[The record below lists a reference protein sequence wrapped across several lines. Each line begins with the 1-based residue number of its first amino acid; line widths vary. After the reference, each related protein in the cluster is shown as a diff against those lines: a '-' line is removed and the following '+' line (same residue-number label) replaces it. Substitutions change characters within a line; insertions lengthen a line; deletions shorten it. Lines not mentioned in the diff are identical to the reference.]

1 MSWRIADTG
10 EVIDINYSSS
20 RPKRLKTTINDDSIT
35 IAPNSANES
44 LLKGWRLADEPKP
57 SANYSDFPNSSNSL
71 ATPKGWRLAEPP
83 QTTYNT
89 QNQNPFKN
97 DPLQNA
103 VLDSGKEPMPQMG
116 EFDKTKSYTPND
128 FFWDVAH
135 GVDRGYMKIGAG
147 INKALN
153 KASKKLGA
161 NKTAD
166 WFEDNYWRNQHLINQ
181 DNEEI
186 KNKYVGLGGEIA
198 GDPTIMLPL
207 GILGKTRGFKN
218 TVKSGLAGAAIATP
232 SELLRNYGDESVSNK
247 QMMSNT
253 LINALAG
260 GGINSLLASKTG
272 NVLVNKIA
280 NAYRSARGKEKV
292 AYSNFR
298 RGVEIPQAP
307 EQTNS
312 QIFENIKNVYDDI
325 GIDTPLPKANIV
337 PYDKAFARKQAQNSE
352 FIKGDGFRMQRESE
366 PPYQAYTP
374 KEQLNKGE
382 MVSEIKQ
389 IPFKSNLLPPQNLKA
404 PITTDDIFKE
414 AINLH
419 RSGFKFGNDMDENL
433 NLVLNKIKN
442 DRLNT
447 TSAKNAQVP
456 NNELLPQLKEPI
468 SIKKEPLL
476 QDEFYLNRANKYI
489 DELEQKGLKPEY
501 VAKLRNNALENPHRF
516 SDEAIEKNEWFMK
529 NNHDTLF
536 NKQGKAPSNEPISKS
551 PINTSEMPKVLYE
564 DYIPQPKRFNDAK
577 SEYPALRDDEVRQVA
592 YTYEY
597 DRPFYEKIKN
607 VAKKLSDDRLK
618 KEYLNKELLSPEQS
632 QKLIESQ
639 RVRFRNKRLTPKG
652 IIKKLNNEIDKSLA
666 EFNEISTLIKQPH
679 KRMKGGFITPNLAK
693 DMASSGVGA
702 GIGANLDEENRLR
715 GAMLGGLAGLGIRHG
730 VNKGFDTFISSQA
743 KRYQNIAK
751 GNPQLFNKIVKENIK
766 SSVLPTNAYQKVD
779 DLAQKAGAKQ
789 NLFAYENS
797 ATNIKKDTIKNL
809 NTAKQMQKNGDDEL
823 KIWRETGWFKDKDN
837 IWKFELNDSNAKIK
851 TLKQGIL
858 GNVLKHDELFKAYP
872 ELKNNYVF
880 FDSNIK
886 TNSLFNPKNGEITI
900 NANLS
905 KSDIKNAL
913 MQEIQNAIQH
923 KEYAGFKN
931 GAKLYDDFGRFERD
945 NVVSRLNLTP
955 KQQSKI
961 INRQNPVNDD
971 YHTWVRSEDD
981 IIDFKKIKED
991 DFIETPDWTLKDYKK
1006 AVNNGEVK
1014 VYSSNPI
1021 TSGNFVTPS
1030 KMEAMAYA
1038 GNGKVYEKSVNINEV
1053 AWIDSLQGQYI
1064 QSKSLH
1070 PFETAKYDN
1079 YSRHLSNE
1087 SIAKKDALNTYETIK
1102 NSPQKGQNMPIIG
1115 RENLNAEL
1123 VEYLVK
1129 NKNNVAIEMLDESM
1143 AKSLG
1148 FKYPNVR
1155 RTISSDAVIHTLNRH
1170 GINSPLVKNSGQKAV
1185 SANDISKWIEYSDNA
1200 DIRAIAKDKLKQDVI
1215 ISAKQINGYYVVVE
1229 SIRKK
1234 GNELAFKTMYFQNGN
1249 LKNNPAF
1256 KGTQTL
1262 LHGYEPDANSF
1273 VPNRSTIP
1281 QNTLNNNKMKG
1292 GFTTQA
1298 MAKNI
1303 VAGGVG
1309 GGIGAYSAPEDKK
1322 LEGFIIGAL
1331 GGMGA
1336 SNFGGISHSAV
1347 NLVKNMIKTPKG
1359 IDKAIEKGVDKGLV
1373 GVANK
1378 FLSKEAAKTWSD
1390 IGGNVGN
1397 IKYFFTNTL
1406 DKSYEK
1412 VRDSVTGELNAMF
1425 NKYVN
1430 LSGVLNQLSK
1440 KDNKAFYDFLANNGS
1455 IENLSPEIRKF
1466 ANDVRNQIIKEFEYQ
1481 VGAKLIDENT
1491 AKEFSGN
1498 FLSRIYEN
1506 EGLKSKFKDWISSGS
1521 SAFGI
1526 DPIYKRGLEKTIGIG
1541 EYQRLKAL
1549 NKIAVKGDKGFSTG
1563 GKWILNEPYDEKT
1576 LLKMAD
1582 ENTKIKIRR
1591 DYTADE
1597 RAKMGE
1603 VTDIARVL
1611 PQTLYKMASRRI
1623 NNEFLSKTLDLAKN
1637 TDKILA
1643 PDGLLPHLKELQKAG
1658 NKREIMRLGYMQ
1670 IPDNDRFGVLK
1681 GKFLRRDVAYDISQ
1695 KIDSFRNK
1703 NLGTKIY
1710 TDYLNAWKWAKTVG
1724 NTTGHFNN
1732 FVGNAFLMKLAGIE
1746 TKELKGMVTN
1756 VGVLKDAGKF
1766 TELRMKE
1773 KLGNIKPNE
1782 LMWLNEN
1789 RAKFK
1794 NYELASSVGLFGRSR
1809 LNDMGI
1815 ENSFTFKEDGI
1826 LRKIGKFANNMYG
1839 AEDDVARLTMF
1850 DALVKKGKTPK
1861 EAKEFTN
1868 LLMPDYTRYMPPAIR
1883 TIKDLG
1889 IAPFISWTYYVI
1901 PSVFKLAGTKTGLN
1915 NIASTFA
1922 LMFAGS
1928 YLMTG
1933 VNPFG
1938 KDMPDNNKGKYLPV
1952 YKKGDTVTSLK
1963 IDRVIPYAEW
1973 LNPMNFGEAPLE
1985 AMGTMATAP
1994 IAKAVSDTKNL
2005 LLNRKIPINDF
2016 TNRPVTYSN
2025 KPLGEKTYD
2034 ISKYMVQQHTP
2045 LPATASNVW
2054 NFIESLA
2061 RTQKQRKTND
2071 TFVPRSTTQE
2081 IIKLLGPNLSNHSIK
2096 GLNADRKRKKRQEKK
2111 RAK

>member
-10 EVIDINYSSS
+10 EVIDINYSTN

-35 IAPNSANES
+35 IAPNSANEN
-44 LLKGWRLADEPKP
+44 LPKGWKIADE
-57 SANYSDFPNSSNSL
+57 NL
-71 ATPKGWRLAEPP
+71 QTPKGWKIADEDKTSSLTTPKGWKLAEQPQITSTQKPP
-83 QTTYNT
+83 LYNT
-89 QNQNPFKN
+89 QNQNPFIN

-103 VLDSGKEPMPQMG
+103 VFDKGEKPTPQMG
-116 EFDKTKSYTPND
+116 EFDKRKPYTPND

-147 INKALN
+147 INKALG

-166 WFEDNYWRNQHLINQ
+166 WFEDNYYRNQHLINE
-181 DNEEI
+181 DNKEI
-186 KNKYVGLGGEIA
+186 KNKYVGLGGEIV

-207 GILGKTRGFKN
+207 GILGKTRGFAN
-218 TVKSGLAGAAIATP
+218 TVKSGLAGAMVATP
-232 SELLRNYGDESVSNK
+232 AGALKDYGDESVGNK

-272 NVLVNKIA
+272 NVLVNKLA
-280 NAYRSARGKEKV
+280 NAYRGARGKERV

-298 RGVEIPQAP
+298 RGVEVPQAP

-312 QIFENIKNVYDDI
+312 QFFENIKNVYDDI
-325 GIDTPLPKANIV
+325 GIDTPLPKANIT
-337 PYDKAFARKQAQNSE
+337 PYNETFARNQAQNSE
-352 FIKGDGFRMQRESE
+352 FIKGDGFRMQRE
-366 PPYQAYTP
+366 PQYQ
-374 KEQLNKGE
+374 Q
-382 MVSEIKQ
+382 EIIYPDEIKSGAVNEAKQIPFNNEAKQ
-389 IPFKSNLLPPQNLKA
+389 IPFKPNLLPPQNLKA

-419 RSGFKFGNDMDENL
+419 KSGFKFGKDINENI

-456 NNELLPQLKEPI
+456 NNELLPPP
-468 SIKKEPLL
+468 KEPLP

-489 DELEQKGLKPEY
+489 DELEQRGLKPEY
-501 VAKLRNNALENPHRF
+501 VEKLR
-516 SDEAIEKNEWFMK
+516 

-536 NKQGKAPSNEPISKS
+536 NKQGKALNNEPIPQKLVDDATYDFKS
-551 PINTSEMPKVLYE
+551 ENIFTDLRKNKISDLSRHPKVFE
-564 DYIPQPKRFNDAK
+564 
-577 SEYPALRDDEVRQVA
+577 ALKNLDEANAR
-592 YTYEY
+592 TE
-597 DRPFYEKIKN
+597 
-607 VAKKLSDDRLK
+607 LRLK
-618 KEYLNKELLSPEQS
+618 NFNNETFLQEKARLNADFLSKDDVKEILQKEVELRASQLDTIDKFYNMFQKSLSKKELL
-632 QKLIESQ
+632 KMA
-639 RVRFRNKRLTPKG
+639 
-652 IIKKLNNEIDKSLA
+652 NEIEKSHKSLDDILNMNIDPILNSA
-666 EFNEISTLIKQPH
+666 KRKLSQNVYDIK
-679 KRMKGGFITPNLAK
+679 ITDNPIQKNKYRQIL
-693 DMASSGVGA
+693 
-702 GIGANLDEENRLR
+702 ENRLNITPIKEFGTNYAEFYHNPN
-715 GAMLGGLAGLGIRHG
+715 GAINKLLAEKKGQVAGAFYRKDLGDIDLVWGDIKIGLRKILDKHIDDFSEFGNDINAVGKALDEIISKGKLVNKNGVETIWYKKGDNFYLVGLAKGYKKVGD
-730 VNKGFDTFISSQA
+730 NKWVITSYKKTKGAIPDEV
-743 KRYQNIAK
+743 K
-751 GNPQLFNKIVKENIK
+751 GN
-766 SSVLPTNAYQKVD
+766 T
-779 DLAQKAGAKQ
+779 
-789 NLFAYENS
+789 
-797 ATNIKKDTIKNL
+797 
-809 NTAKQMQKNGDDEL
+809 
-823 KIWRETGWFKDKDN
+823 
-837 IWKFELNDSNAKIK
+837 
-851 TLKQGIL
+851 
-858 GNVLKHDELFKAYP
+858 
-872 ELKNNYVF
+872 
-880 FDSNIK
+880 
-886 TNSLFNPKNGEITI
+886 
-900 NANLS
+900 ANLS
-905 KSDIKNAL
+905 AYSGK
-913 MQEIQNAIQH
+913 
-923 KEYAGFKN
+923 FK
-931 GAKLYDDFGRFERD
+931 GE
-945 NVVSRLNLTP
+945 LT
-955 KQQSKI
+955 
-961 INRQNPVNDD
+961 
-971 YHTWVRSEDD
+971 
-981 IIDFKKIKED
+981 
-991 DFIETPDWTLKDYKK
+991 
-1006 AVNNGEVK
+1006 
-1014 VYSSNPI
+1014 SSHPPL
-1021 TSGNFVTPS
+1021 TS
-1030 KMEAMAYA
+1030 
-1038 GNGKVYEKSVNINEV
+1038 
-1053 AWIDSLQGQYI
+1053 
-1064 QSKSLH
+1064 
-1070 PFETAKYDN
+1070 
-1079 YSRHLSNE
+1079 
-1087 SIAKKDALNTYETIK
+1087 
-1102 NSPQKGQNMPIIG
+1102 
-1115 RENLNAEL
+1115 
-1123 VEYLVK
+1123 
-1129 NKNNVAIEMLDESM
+1129 
-1143 AKSLG
+1143 
-1148 FKYPNVR
+1148 
-1155 RTISSDAVIHTLNRH
+1155 
-1170 GINSPLVKNSGQKAV
+1170 
-1185 SANDISKWIEYSDNA
+1185 NA
-1200 DIRAIAKDKLKQDVI
+1200 D
-1215 ISAKQINGYYVVVE
+1215 
-1229 SIRKK
+1229 
-1234 GNELAFKTMYFQNGN
+1234 
-1249 LKNNPAF
+1249 
-1256 KGTQTL
+1256 
-1262 LHGYEPDANSF
+1262 
-1273 VPNRSTIP
+1273 TIP
-1281 QNTLNNNKMKG
+1281 KNTLNNNKMKG

-1397 IKYFFTNTL
+1397 IKYLFANTL

-1481 VGAKLIDENT
+1481 VGAKLVDENT

-1506 EGLKSKFKDWISSGS
+1506 EGLKSKFKDWISSSS

-1541 EYQRLKAL
+1541 EYQRLKTL
-1549 NKIAVKGDKGFSTG
+1549 NKIAVKGDKGFSTE

-1643 PDGLLPHLKELQKAG
+1643 PDELLPHLKELQKAG

-1766 TELRMKE
+1766 TELKMKE

-1794 NYELASSVGLFGRSR
+1794 NYELASNVGLFGRSR

-1815 ENSFTFKEDGI
+1815 ENSFTFKEDGV
-1826 LRKIGKFANNMYG
+1826 LRKIGKFANDMYG

-1850 DALVKKGKTPK
+1850 DALVKKGKTPQ

-1933 VNPFG
+1933 INPFG

-1994 IAKAVSDTKNL
+1994 IAKAVGDTKNL

-2025 KPLGEKTYD
+2025 KPIGEKTYD

-2096 GLNADRKRKKRQEKK
+2096 GLNADRKRKERQEKK

>member
-10 EVIDINYSSS
+10 EVIDLNYSQN
-20 RPKRLKTTINDDSIT
+20 RPKRLKTTINDDDSIT
-35 IAPNSANES
+35 IAPNTTNES
-44 LLKGWRLADEPKP
+44 LPKGWKLADENLQAPKGWRLADEPKP
-57 SANYSDFPNSSNSL
+57 SANYSNFPNNSNSL
-71 ATPKGWRLAEPP
+71 TTPNGWRLADESVNSPKIEKRLSP
-83 QTTYNT
+83 NQEQIT
-89 QNQNPFKN
+89 QSPTLQDFRQSFER
-97 DPLQNA
+97 LQNNPKNEFM
-103 VLDSGKEPMPQMG
+103 DNKSTSQTPTIKE
-116 EFDKTKSYTPND
+116 DYTPKD
-128 FFWDVAH
+128 FFWDVAK

-147 INKALN
+147 INKALDKITPDYVQEYWEQKYKEN
-153 KASKKLGA
+153 PNLKNRIFHAMTDTK
-161 NKTAD
+161 N
-166 WFEDNYWRNQHLINQ
+166 NYYRNQYLINK

-218 TVKSGLAGAAIATP
+218 TIKSGLAGAAIATP
-232 SELLRNYGDESVSNK
+232 AGALKDYGDESVSNK

-298 RGVEIPQAP
+298 RGVEVPQAP

-312 QIFENIKNVYDDI
+312 QFFENIKNVYDDI

-337 PYDKAFARKQAQNSE
+337 PYDKAFAKNQAQNSE
-352 FIKGDGFRMQRESE
+352 FIKGDSFRMQKGSE
-366 PPYQAYTP
+366 PQYQ
-374 KEQLNKGE
+374 Q
-382 MVSEIKQ
+382 EIIYPDEIKSSAVNEARQIPFNNEVKQ
-389 IPFKSNLLPPQNLKA
+389 IPFKSNLLPNQNLKA

-419 RSGFKFGNDMDENL
+419 KSGFKFGKDINENI
-433 NLVLNKIKN
+433 NFVLNKIKN
-442 DRLNT
+442 DRLNA

-456 NNELLPQLKEPI
+456 NNELLPQPKEPV
-468 SIKKEPLL
+468 SIKKEPLS

-529 NNHDTLF
+529 NNYDTLF
-536 NKQGKAPSNEPISKS
+536 NKQGK
-551 PINTSEMPKVLYE
+551 NT
-564 DYIPQPKRFNDAK
+564 N
-577 SEYPALRDDEVRQVA
+577 
-592 YTYEY
+592 
-597 DRPFYEKIKN
+597 
-607 VAKKLSDDRLK
+607 
-618 KEYLNKELLSPEQS
+618 
-632 QKLIESQ
+632 
-639 RVRFRNKRLTPKG
+639 
-652 IIKKLNNEIDKSLA
+652 
-666 EFNEISTLIKQPH
+666 
-679 KRMKGGFITPNLAK
+679 MKGGFITPNLAK
-693 DMASSGVGA
+693 DMASSGIGA
-702 GIGANLDEENRLR
+702 GIGANLDDENRLR
-715 GAMLGGLAGLGIRHG
+715 GAMLGGLAGLGGRHMLSQMPNFIKSNNKNIYNIVKNPIQKEKRGIYNVAYNGKNSTKIKQDLSDIDDYIKLSQGNRKEGAKHIKIRHLT
-730 VNKGFDTFISSQA
+730 DET
-743 KRYQNIAK
+743 
-751 GNPQLFNKIVKENIK
+751 
-766 SSVLPTNAYQKVD
+766 
-779 DLAQKAGAKQ
+779 KQ
-789 NLFAYENS
+789 GYV
-797 ATNIKKDTIKNL
+797 T
-809 NTAKQMQKNGDDEL
+809 DDEL
-823 KIWRETGWFKDKDN
+823 M
-837 IWKFELNDSNAKIK
+837 
-851 TLKQGIL
+851 
-858 GNVLKHDELFKAYP
+858 NVGVNMRIF
-872 ELKNNYVF
+872 LKNNKPFIDDKGARLYEWR
-880 FDSNIK
+880 D
-886 TNSLFNPKNGEITI
+886 KNGVGFRLVVENKEVAGTPLSAYYTQPATNNKIITFYSDR
-900 NANLS
+900 NL
-905 KSDIKNAL
+905 KDPMK
-913 MQEIQNAIQH
+913 
-923 KEYAGFKN
+923 FKN
-931 GAKLYDDFGRFERD
+931 P
-945 NVVSRLNLTP
+945 NL
-955 KQQSKI
+955 
-961 INRQNPVNDD
+961 
-971 YHTWVRSEDD
+971 
-981 IIDFKKIKED
+981 
-991 DFIETPDWTLKDYKK
+991 
-1006 AVNNGEVK
+1006 
-1014 VYSSNPI
+1014 
-1021 TSGNFVTPS
+1021 
-1030 KMEAMAYA
+1030 
-1038 GNGKVYEKSVNINEV
+1038 
-1053 AWIDSLQGQYI
+1053 
-1064 QSKSLH
+1064 
-1070 PFETAKYDN
+1070 
-1079 YSRHLSNE
+1079 
-1087 SIAKKDALNTYETIK
+1087 
-1102 NSPQKGQNMPIIG
+1102 
-1115 RENLNAEL
+1115 
-1123 VEYLVK
+1123 
-1129 NKNNVAIEMLDESM
+1129 
-1143 AKSLG
+1143 
-1148 FKYPNVR
+1148 
-1155 RTISSDAVIHTLNRH
+1155 
-1170 GINSPLVKNSGQKAV
+1170 
-1185 SANDISKWIEYSDNA
+1185 
-1200 DIRAIAKDKLKQDVI
+1200 QD
-1215 ISAKQINGYYVVVE
+1215 
-1229 SIRKK
+1229 
-1234 GNELAFKTMYFQNGN
+1234 
-1249 LKNNPAF
+1249 
-1256 KGTQTL
+1256 
-1262 LHGYEPDANSF
+1262 
-1273 VPNRSTIP
+1273 
-1281 QNTLNNNKMKG
+1281 NNKMKG

-1303 VAGGVG
+1303 VAGGIG

-1336 SNFGGISHSAV
+1336 SNFGEISHSAV

-1397 IKYFFTNTL
+1397 IKYLFANTL

-1481 VGAKLIDENT
+1481 VGAKLVDENT

-1549 NKIAVKGDKGFSTG
+1549 GKIAVKGDKGFSTG

-1603 VTDIARVL
+1603 VTDISRVL

-1623 NNEFLSKTLDLAKN
+1623 NNEFLSKTLELAKK

-1643 PDGLLPHLKELQKAG
+1643 PDELLPHLKELQKAG

-1670 IPDNDRFGVLK
+1670 IPDNDRYGVLK

-1732 FVGNAFLMKLAGIE
+1732 FVGNAFLMKLAGIQ

-1756 VGVLKDAGKF
+1756 VGVLRDAGKF

-1773 KLGNIKPNE
+1773 KLGNITSSE

-1815 ENSFTFKEDGI
+1815 DTSFTFKEDGV
-1826 LRKIGKFANNMYG
+1826 LRKIGKFANDMYG

-1850 DALVKKGKTPK
+1850 NALLKKGKTPQ

-1883 TIKDLG
+1883 KIKDLG

-1933 VNPFG
+1933 INPFG

-1973 LNPMNFGEAPLE
+1973 LNPMHFGEAPLE

-1994 IAKAVSDTKNL
+1994 IVKAVSDTKNL
-2005 LLNRKIPINDF
+2005 ILNRKIPINDF

-2096 GLNADRKRKKRQEKK
+2096 GLNADRKRKERREKK

>member
-10 EVIDINYSSS
+10 EVIDINYSSN
-20 RPKRLKTTINDDSIT
+20 RPKRLKTTINDDDSIT
-35 IAPNSANES
+35 IAPNTTNED
-44 LLKGWRLADEPKP
+44 LPKEWKLAGENLQAPKGWRLADEPKP
-57 SANYSDFPNSSNSL
+57 KTSSL
-71 ATPKGWRLAEPP
+71 FTPKGWRLAEPQMASTQKAP
-83 QTTYNT
+83 SYNT
-89 QNQNPFKN
+89 QNQNPFIN

-103 VLDSGKEPMPQMG
+103 VFDSGKELVPQMG
-116 EFDKTKSYTPND
+116 ELDKTKSYTPND
-128 FFWDVAH
+128 FFWDVAK

-166 WFEDNYWRNQHLINQ
+166 WFEDNYWRNQHLINK

-218 TVKSGLAGAAIATP
+218 TIKSGLAGAAIATP
-232 SELLRNYGDESVSNK
+232 AGALKDYGDESVSNK

-298 RGVEIPQAP
+298 RGVEVPQAP

-337 PYDKAFARKQAQNSE
+337 PYDETFARNQTQNSE

-389 IPFKSNLLPPQNLKA
+389 IPFKPNLLPPQNLKA

-419 RSGFKFGNDMDENL
+419 RSGFKFGKDINENI
-433 NLVLNKIKN
+433 NIVLNKIKN
-442 DRLNT
+442 DRLNA

-456 NNELLPQLKEPI
+456 NNGLLPPPKEPMHN
-468 SIKKEPLL
+468 PNWY
-476 QDEFYLNRANKYI
+476 DEFVKNKPANMDMNYLKKYYDVDGFLSDRANVLAKDIRYNNRQIEPSKIVDNQGHGGWEYKKTRQITEPNYNADFQITKADVNAIKNGTATNQTIQKLADDLEASKYLGYGY
-489 DELEQKGLKPEY
+489 DNFSKNVDNYLTSLEQRGIKPEL
-501 VAKLRNNALENPHRF
+501 VSSLRQKLV
-516 SDEAIEKNEWFMK
+516 NEPELFTPQRIKETEEFIK
-529 NNHDTLF
+529 NNPNLVL
-536 NKQGKAPSNEPISKS
+536 KAPKNEPISKS
-551 PINTSEMPKVLYE
+551 PLNTSEMPKVLYE

-693 DMASSGVGA
+693 DMASSGIGA
-702 GIGANLDEENRLR
+702 IVGANLDEENRLR
-715 GAMLGGLAGLGIRHG
+715 GAMLGGLGGLVGRQLLS
-730 VNKGFDTFISSQA
+730 KGA
-743 KRYQNIAK
+743 KALRNSNIAK
-751 GNPQLFNKIVKENIK
+751 
-766 SSVLPTNAYQKVD
+766 
-779 DLAQKAGAKQ
+779 KQ
-789 NLFAYENS
+789 EF
-797 ATNIKKDTIKNL
+797 
-809 NTAKQMQKNGDDEL
+809 
-823 KIWRETGWFKDKDN
+823 
-837 IWKFELNDSNAKIK
+837 IK
-851 TLKQGIL
+851 TLKGEEKDLARINLEKELNITPIKEFGKNYAEFYHNPHGAINKLLAEKQGQVVGALYRKEL
-858 GNVLKHDELFKAYP
+858 GDITLPFGKFE
-872 ELKNNYVF
+872 
-880 FDSNIK
+880 I
-886 TNSLFNPKNGEITI
+886 KNGKIRG
-900 NANLS
+900 
-905 KSDIKNAL
+905 
-913 MQEIQNAIQH
+913 
-923 KEYAGFKN
+923 YG
-931 GAKLYDDFGRFERD
+931 
-945 NVVSRLNLTP
+945 V
-955 KQQSKI
+955 SKI
-961 INRQNPVNDD
+961 AKKHGKEILYQL
-971 YHTWVRSEDD
+971 DD
-981 IIDFKKIKED
+981 IITNGRLIKQNDFRYRIEKDDYVVGISAEYKGDKHKFVITAFEKKQGNLDTFTEPN
-991 DFIETPDWTLKDYKK
+991 FK
-1006 AVNNGEVK
+1006 AN
-1014 VYSSNPI
+1014 S
-1021 TSGNFVTPS
+1021 
-1030 KMEAMAYA
+1030 
-1038 GNGKVYEKSVNINEV
+1038 
-1053 AWIDSLQGQYI
+1053 D
-1064 QSKSLH
+1064 
-1070 PFETAKYDN
+1070 
-1079 YSRHLSNE
+1079 HLSANLANE
-1087 SIAKKDALNTYETIK
+1087 
-1102 NSPQKGQNMPIIG
+1102 
-1115 RENLNAEL
+1115 
-1123 VEYLVK
+1123 
-1129 NKNNVAIEMLDESM
+1129 NN
-1143 AKSLG
+1143 
-1148 FKYPNVR
+1148 
-1155 RTISSDAVIHTLNRH
+1155 
-1170 GINSPLVKNSGQKAV
+1170 
-1185 SANDISKWIEYSDNA
+1185 
-1200 DIRAIAKDKLKQDVI
+1200 
-1215 ISAKQINGYYVVVE
+1215 
-1229 SIRKK
+1229 
-1234 GNELAFKTMYFQNGN
+1234 
-1249 LKNNPAF
+1249 
-1256 KGTQTL
+1256 
-1262 LHGYEPDANSF
+1262 
-1273 VPNRSTIP
+1273 IP

-1298 MAKNI
+1298 MVKNI
-1303 VAGGVG
+1303 VSSGIG
-1309 GGIGAYSAPEDKK
+1309 GGIGAYSAPNDKK

-1430 LSGVLNQLSK
+1430 LSSVLNQLSK

-1563 GKWILNEPYDEKT
+1563 GKWILNEPYDEQT

-1643 PDGLLPHLKELQKAG
+1643 PDELLPRLIELEKAG
-1658 NKREIMRLGYMQ
+1658 NIKEIKRLGYQ
-1670 IPDNDRFGVLK
+1670 KIPDNDRYGVLK

-1773 KLGNIKPNE
+1773 KLGNITSSE

-1794 NYELASSVGLFGRSR
+1794 NYELASNVGLFGRSR

-1815 ENSFTFKEDGI
+1815 ENSFTFKEDGV
-1826 LRKIGKFANNMYG
+1826 LRKIGKFANDMYG

-1850 DALVKKGKTPK
+1850 NALLKRGKTPQ

-1883 TIKDLG
+1883 KIKDLG

-1933 VNPFG
+1933 INPFG

-1973 LNPMNFGEAPLE
+1973 LNPMNFGEAPFE

-2025 KPLGEKTYD
+2025 KPIGEKTYD

-2096 GLNADRKRKKRQEKK
+2096 GLNADRKRKERQEKK